1 MIAIAAVV
9 APFVFIGF
17 TWLNVCLFLSHD
29 TRKVYQDVCLY
40 YKQLNDMQEE
50 IEVICENMQEK
61 YQVNFI
67 KQSVVLYQKS
77 GEWKVKIR
85 NEDDVNKD
93 SIYEFYSI
101 NNKQSIE
108 SLNENFCEPIY
119 HVFYDGEVYRFDVGD
134 AGEYECIYY
143 IPNKEAYDN
152 VQAELK
158 EYGLKYKRVRGKWY
172 RIVKTRKTVKT

>member
-1 MIAIAAVV
+1 MKKNKVLDYIRMIAIAAVV

-101 NNKQSIE
+101 NK
-108 SLNENFCEPIY
+108 
-119 HVFYDGEVYRFDVGD
+119 V
-134 AGEYECIYY
+134 
-143 IPNKEAYDN
+143 
-152 VQAELK
+152 
-158 EYGLKYKRVRGKWY
+158 
-172 RIVKTRKTVKT
+172 